1 MSGGRGACRRRLQAG
16 PRPHLPP
23 TGGQQDTPSPRCNH
37 NTSPD
42 TTNHPLR
49 VEITPPRATDETE
62 NRASREVGLEGGIKK
77 GGAVLAEGTPRW
89 RTCLS
94 PEGLQRG
101 VGSEVPGAPDPHP
114 PGTQA
119 LL

>member
-1 MSGGRGACRRRLQAG
+1 MSGGRGGACHAQLQAG

-23 TGGQQDTPSPRCNH
+23 TGGQQDTPPARCNH
-37 NTSPD
+37 KNTSPD

-49 VEITPPRATDETE
+49 VEITPPRATDQTE
-62 NRASREVGLEGGIKK
+62 NRAAREVGLKGGIEK

-94 PEGLQRG
+94 PEGLQ
-101 VGSEVPGAPDPHP
+101 
-114 PGTQA
+114 
-119 LL
+119 